1 MKRFKVGFIG
11 AGNIATAIFSGIVGS
26 GYIKPENVCVFDLDV
41 EKTAAFKSRG
51 AEVGLSSLNVAQT
64 CDYVFLT
71 VKPQIYENVLVE
83 IKPALSPSS
92 CLVDLAAGISISF
105 VKNVVGN
112 DIPVVRVMPNTP
124 LMYGKGSSALV
135 KAAPVTDEQFEFVR
149 GCFGSCGVTVL
160 VDEMHINTVTAIS
173 GSAPAYVMRFIKDF
187 VDFAV
192 KQNMDAQD
200 AEKLV
205 LQVFSGAAE
214 MISADSRSVGEL
226 IAAVT
231 SPNGTT
237 QAGLISLDNDR
248 FDDIVDSCLQATLAR
263 AEELSK

>member
-1 MKRFKVGFIG
+1 
-11 AGNIATAIFSGIVGS
+11 
-26 GYIKPENVCVFDLDV
+26 
-41 EKTAAFKSRG
+41 
-51 AEVGLSSLNVAQT
+51 
-64 CDYVFLT
+64 
-71 VKPQIYENVLVE
+71 
-83 IKPALSPSS
+83 
-92 CLVDLAAGISISF
+92 
-105 VKNVVGN
+105 
-112 DIPVVRVMPNTP
+112 
-124 LMYGKGSSALV
+124 
-135 KAAPVTDEQFEFVR
+135 
-149 GCFGSCGVTVL
+149 
-160 VDEMHINTVTAIS
+160 MHINTVTAIS